1 MLPLQDLKIL
11 DLTRLIPG
19 GYATLILADLGA
31 EILKIEDIELGNYS
45 RWMEP
50 TIGEY
55 GVYFHALNR
64 NKKSMKLNLK
74 AEDGKKI
81 FKKLVKKGY
90 DTIVE
95 SFRPGVMDRLG
106 IGYNTLREINPR
118 VIYCAISGYGQNGP
132 KKNKALHDLNC
143 LAASG
148 ALSITGEG
156 APAIPGI
163 QIADTSSALF
173 SVISILTAYITRG
186 KTSQGQF
193 IDVSMTDGLISLLSI
208 HLIKFLVD
216 SKIPE
221 SGKMDFN
228 GQFPC
233 YRIYKTKDGEY
244 MTLAALEKK
253 FWENFCTAIRRKDLV
268 DKQYD
273 DSMKTRKEIE
283 NIFKSKTR
291 IEWEEISE
299 NIDCCLEPVLNFK
312 EVTEHPH
319 FKSRNLFFYINHHNV
334 KVPQVRIPFLMS
346 GVNKMPRNPAPLWG
360 EHTEEILISIGYEKE
375 EIASLKNKG
384 VVG

>member
-1 MLPLQDLKIL
+1 MLPLQDLNIL

-31 EILKIEDIELGNYS
+31 EVLKIEDIELGDYS

-81 FKKLVKKGY
+81 FKKLVEKGY

-132 KKNKALHDLNC
+132 KKDKALHDLNC
-143 LAASG
+143 LAVSG

-156 APAIPGI
+156 TPAIPGI

-193 IDVSMTDGLISLLSI
+193 LDVSMTDGLISLLSI
-208 HLIKFLVD
+208 NLIKFLVD

-221 SGKMDFN
+221 GGKMDFN
-228 GQFPC
+228 GKFPC

-253 FWENFCTAIRRKDLV
+253 FWENFCNAIGRRDLI
-268 DKQYD
+268 DKQHD
-273 DSMKTRKEIE
+273 DSIDTRNKIE

-299 NIDCCLEPVLNFK
+299 NIDSCLEPVLNFK
-312 EVTEHPH
+312 EVTRHPH
-319 FKSRNLFFYINHHNV
+319 LKSRELFFDIESQGAN
-334 KVPQVRIPFLMS
+334 VPQVRIPFLMS
-346 GVNKMPRNPAPLWG
+346 DVYNTPRNPAPLWG
-360 EHTEEILISIGYEKE
+360 EHTDEILISVGYDEKE
-375 EIASLKNKG
+375 IKSLKKRG
-384 VVG
+384 VIG